1 MKISGYIIMI
11 LKNRIALITGASRGI
26 GKEISKKFLLNGA
39 SIIICSK
46 NKARIEKTK
55 KELKNLNLNKDQFIK
70 EYVVNL
76 ASEKETNLFC
86 KEIISSYPALD
97 ILINCAG
104 VHGPLGNIENYSM
117 QNLRDTLEINLISP
131 INICTHFLKEFKN
144 KNYGKIINFSGG
156 GATFPLPEMNAYSLS
171 KVALVRFTEN
181 ISTELKN
188 YNIDINAIAP
198 GAILTDMNKSI
209 LNAGPEK
216 VGVNYYKELKEKF
229 KKSSGDINIV
239 TDLTLY
245 LASKESD
252 GISGK
257 LISAVWDNW
266 KNFDKFKNTL
276 ISTDIYNLR
285 RILPEDREENL

>member
-1 MKISGYIIMI
+1 MI

-55 KELKNLNLNKDQFIK
+55 KELKNLNLHKSQFIK

-104 VHGPLGNIENYSM
+104 VHGPLGKLENYSM
-117 QNLRDTLEINLISP
+117 QNFRDTLEINLISP

-156 GATFPLPEMNAYSLS
+156 GATSPLPEMNAYSLS

-181 ISTELKN
+181 ISAELKD

-209 LNAGPEK
+209 LNAGPEE
-216 VGVNYYKELKEKF
+216 VGTNYYEKLKEKF
-229 KKSSGDINIV
+229 KKDSGDINIV

-257 LISAVWDNW
+257 LISAIWDNW
-266 KNFDKFKNTL
+266 KNFDKFKDTL

-285 RILPEDREENL
+285 RILPEDRGENL

>member
-1 MKISGYIIMI
+1 MI

-55 KELKNLNLNKDQFIK
+55 KELKNLNLHKSQFIK

-104 VHGPLGNIENYSM
+104 VHGPLGKIENYSM

-156 GATFPLPEMNAYSLS
+156 GATSPLPEMNAYSLS

-181 ISTELKN
+181 ISAELKD

-209 LNAGPEK
+209 LNAGPEE
-216 VGVNYYKELKEKF
+216 VGTNYYEKLKEKF
-229 KKSSGDINIV
+229 KKNSGDINIV

-257 LISAVWDNW
+257 LISAIWDNW
-266 KNFDKFKNTL
+266 KNFDKFKDTL
-276 ISTDIYNLR
+276 IRTDIYNLR
-285 RILPEDREENL
+285 RILPEDRGENL

>member
-1 MKISGYIIMI
+1 MI

-229 KKSSGDINIV
+229 KKSSGDIDIV

>member
-1 MKISGYIIMI
+1 MI

-55 KELKNLNLNKDQFIK
+55 KELKNLNLHKSQFIK

-104 VHGPLGNIENYSM
+104 VHGPLGKIENYSM

-156 GATFPLPEMNAYSLS
+156 GATSPLPEMNAYSLS

-181 ISTELKN
+181 ISAELKD

-209 LNAGPEK
+209 LNAGPEE
-216 VGVNYYKELKEKF
+216 VGTNYYEKLKEKF
-229 KKSSGDINIV
+229 KKNSGDINIV

-257 LISAVWDNW
+257 LISAIWDNW
-266 KNFDKFKNTL
+266 KNFDKFKDTL

-285 RILPEDREENL
+285 RILPEDRGENL